1 MPLGQGSYSR
11 DFGQSTKDER
21 DTCIPRF
28 FMDVDVREIDGMK
41 HYQDV
46 EMVEIIMPGNLN
58 KPVQI
63 VRPDHKGRW
72 PAQYAAFKAGQEM
85 PVNGTPLEEWPVLS
99 RAQALTLKS
108 FEMRT
113 VEDVAGMNEYAIQRV
128 GMGARQLQQKALVY
142 LDKAKSDAVANRAIE
157 LENRLTQS
165 NTEKDSQIAR
175 LNEQI
180 GILGE
185 QMRQMSL
192 NQATNQANISSA
204 PSAVAI
210 AAIRAEQEQP
220 KVVQL
225 SGMFSKFAAEP
236 LPDVQDRN
244 AGVKA
249 EIAAWGEKGPVAASQ
264 PHAETVSIG
273 LQGDG
278 VPKKRGRKSNAQKAA
293 EAAAR
298 GE

>member
-11 DFGQSTKDER
+11 DFGKSTEDER
-21 DTCIPRF
+21 DTCFPRF

-46 EMVEIIMPGNLN
+46 EMVEIIMPGNYN

-63 VRPDHKGRW
+63 VGEHHKKRW
-72 PAQYAAFKAGQEM
+72 PKQYEAFKSGQEM
-85 PVNGTPLEEWPVLS
+85 PLNGTPLEEWPILS

-108 FEMRT
+108 FEIRT
-113 VEDVAGMNEYAIQRV
+113 IEDVAVMNEHMIQRFL
-128 GMGARQLQQKALVY
+128 GARQLKQKAIIY
-142 LDKAKSDAVANRAIE
+142 LNKAEADAVANRAIE
-157 LENRLTQS
+157 LEARLTQS
-165 NTEKDSQIAR
+165 NAEKDAQIAR
-175 LNEQI
+175 LNEQV

-185 QMRQMSL
+185 QMRQMAMS
-192 NQATNQANISSA
+192 QATNQANISSA

-236 LPDVQDRN
+236 LSDVQERN

-249 EIAAWGEKGPVAASQ
+249 EIEAWGEKGPLKASQ
-264 PHAETVSIG
+264 PSAETVSVG

-278 VPKKRGRKSNAQKAA
+278 APKRRGRKSNAQKAA